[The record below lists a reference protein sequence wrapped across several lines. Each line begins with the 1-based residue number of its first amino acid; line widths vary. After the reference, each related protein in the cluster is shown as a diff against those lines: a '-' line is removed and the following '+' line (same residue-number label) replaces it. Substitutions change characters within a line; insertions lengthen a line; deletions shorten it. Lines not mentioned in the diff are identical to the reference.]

1 MNSLKEL
8 KSGKLAGATRLQ
20 LVEELTIFPEEI
32 FSLADTLEVLD
43 LSNNNLSTLPD
54 EFACLTR
61 LKRVFL
67 SFNQFKHIPAVLA
80 KCPALIMVAF
90 KGCKIAEFGDYCLPK
105 NIEWL
110 ILTDNNIPELPQSFG
125 QFTQLKKLALAG
137 NQLKQLPSSMAKCK
151 SLELVRLSANNLT
164 HVDDWLFEL
173 PKLAWLA
180 FAGNNFNKAQSL
192 TKCSLEN
199 KSLNDYTLSHIIGQ
213 GASGVIHLAKSADE
227 LKPVAIKLFKGA
239 ITTDGYP
246 LDEVNCC
253 LQAGDHANLIK
264 VLAYIE
270 QSEQLGLVM
279 KLIGEGF
286 CNLGL
291 PPSLETCTRDTFNDD
306 CHYSTQAILKIAQ
319 QMVSTL
325 HHLHIHKVS
334 HGDVYAHNT
343 MVNKDADV
351 LFGDFGAATNLAM
364 LSDYQHKQM
373 ELIEVRALGC
383 LIEDLLD
390 TVTGDDRQSEL
401 FVKMSDIVSR
411 AVQPSLNQRPKFT
424 KLLAELK

>member
-1 MNSLKEL
+1 MNNLTEL
-8 KSGKLAGATRLQ
+8 KSGKLVGATRLQ
-20 LVEELTIFPEEI
+20 LVEELNTFPEEI

-67 SFNQFKHIPAVLA
+67 SFNQFKHIPEVLA

-90 KGCKIAEFGDYCLPK
+90 KGCKITEFGDYCLPK

-110 ILTDNNIPELPQSFG
+110 ILTDNNITELPQSFG

-137 NQLKQLPSSMAKCK
+137 NQLKQLPSSMAQCK
-151 SLELVRLSANNLT
+151 NLELVRLSANNLT

-180 FAGNNFNKAQSL
+180 FAGNDFNKAQCL

-199 KSLNDYTLSHIIGQ
+199 KPLNDYTLSHVIGQ
-213 GASGVIHLAKSADE
+213 GASGVIHLAQAADSA
-227 LKPVAIKLFKGA
+227 VAIKLFKGA
-239 ITTDGYP
+239 ITSDGYP

-270 QSEQLGLVM
+270 QSDQLID
-279 KLIGEGF
+279 KSF
-286 CNLGL
+286 ANLGL
-291 PPSLETCTRDTFNDD
+291 PPSLETCTRDTFNND
-306 CHYSTQAILKIAQ
+306 CHYSTQAILRIAQ

-325 HHLHIHKVS
+325 HHLHVRKVS
-334 HGDVYAHNT
+334 HGDIYAHNT
-343 MVNKDADV
+343 MVNQNHDV
-351 LFGDFGAATNLAM
+351 LFGDFGAATNLTM
-364 LSDYQHKQM
+364 LSEYQQKQL
-373 ELIEVRALGC
+373 EWIEVSALGC
-383 LIEDLLD
+383 LIEDLLS

-401 FVKMSDIVSR
+401 FDKMSDMAKR
-411 AVQPSLNQRPKFT
+411 AMQPLLNQRPTFT
-424 KLLAELK
+424 ELLEELNI

>member
-8 KSGKLAGATRLQ
+8 KSGKLVGATHLQ
-20 LVEELTIFPEEI
+20 LVEELTTFPEEI

-67 SFNQFKHIPAVLA
+67 SFNQFKHIPEILA

-90 KGCKIAEFGDYCLPK
+90 KGCKITEFSDYCLPK
-105 NIEWL
+105 KIEWL
-110 ILTDNNIPELPQSFG
+110 ILTDNNITELPQSFG

-137 NQLKQLPSSMAKCK
+137 NQIKQLPSSMAQCK
-151 SLELVRLSANNLT
+151 NLELVRLSANNLT

-173 PKLAWLA
+173 PKLTWLA
-180 FAGNNFNKAQSL
+180 FAGNDFNKPQCL

-199 KSLNDYTLSHIIGQ
+199 KPLNDYTLSHVIGQ
-213 GASGVIHLAKSADE
+213 GASGVIHLAKSADSA
-227 LKPVAIKLFKGA
+227 VAIKLFKGA
-239 ITTDGYP
+239 ITSDGYP

-253 LQAGDHANLIK
+253 LQAGDHASLIK

-270 QSEQLGLVM
+270 QSDQLGLVM
-279 KLIGEGF
+279 ELIDKSF
-286 CNLGL
+286 ANLGL
-291 PPSLETCTRDTFNDD
+291 PPSLETCTRDTFNND
-306 CHYSTQAILKIAQ
+306 CHYSTHAILKITK
-319 QMVSTL
+319 QMASTL
-325 HHLHIHKVS
+325 HHLHTNKVS
-334 HGDVYAHNT
+334 HGDIYAHNT
-343 MVNKDADV
+343 MINQDHDV

-364 LSDYQHKQM
+364 LSEYQQKQL

-383 LIEDLLD
+383 LIEDLLG

-401 FVKMSDIVSR
+401 FDKMSDMAKR
-411 AVQPSLNQRPKFT
+411 AMQPVLNQRPTFT
-424 KLLAELK
+424 ELLEELNI

>member
-1 MNSLKEL
+1 MNNLTEL
-8 KSGKLAGATRLQ
+8 KSGKLVGATRLQ
-20 LVEELTIFPEEI
+20 LVEELNTFPEEI

-67 SFNQFKHIPAVLA
+67 SFNQFKHIPEVLA

-90 KGCKIAEFGDYCLPK
+90 KGCKITEFGDYCLPK

-110 ILTDNNIPELPQSFG
+110 ILTDNNITELPQSFG

-137 NQLKQLPSSMAKCK
+137 NQLKQLPSSMAQCK
-151 SLELVRLSANNLT
+151 NLELVRLSANNLT

-180 FAGNNFNKAQSL
+180 FAGNDFNKAQCL

-199 KSLNDYTLSHIIGQ
+199 KPLNDYTLSHVIGQ
-213 GASGVIHLAKSADE
+213 GASGVIHLAQAADSA
-227 LKPVAIKLFKGA
+227 VAIKLFKGA
-239 ITTDGYP
+239 ITSDGYP

-253 LQAGDHANLIK
+253 LQAGDHASLIK

-270 QSEQLGLVM
+270 QSDQLGLVM
-279 KLIGEGF
+279 ELIDKSF
-286 CNLGL
+286 ANLGL
-291 PPSLETCTRDTFNDD
+291 PPSLETCTRDTFNND
-306 CHYSTQAILKIAQ
+306 CHYSTHAIFKIAQ
-319 QMVSTL
+319 QMASTL
-325 HHLHIHKVS
+325 HHLHTNKVS
-334 HGDVYAHNT
+334 HGDIYAHNT
-343 MVNKDADV
+343 MINQDHDV
-351 LFGDFGAATNLAM
+351 LFGDFGAATNLTM
-364 LSDYQHKQM
+364 LSEYQQKQL
-373 ELIEVRALGC
+373 ELIEVSALGC
-383 LIEDLLD
+383 LIEDLLG

-401 FVKMSDIVSR
+401 FVKMSDMAKR
-411 AVQPSLNQRPKFT
+411 AMQPILNQRPTFIE
-424 KLLAELK
+424 LLEELNV